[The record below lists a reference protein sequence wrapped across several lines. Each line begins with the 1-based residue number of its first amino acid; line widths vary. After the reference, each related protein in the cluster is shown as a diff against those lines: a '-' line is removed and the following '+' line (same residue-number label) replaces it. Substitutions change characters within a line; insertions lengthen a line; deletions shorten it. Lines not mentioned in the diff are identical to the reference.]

1 MKFLYKLVIVCA
13 LIVLNYSVIYATDI
27 TPELP
32 EPVTIRVLPVKKI
45 PFTHDPELED
55 GRYQILGDAFEVPIN
70 DYVANVLPNEIAP
83 GEPVQARRAQAV
95 AIRNYIWHRAV
106 YGAEL
111 PGHPC
116 FDKPNYPDTDGTCD
130 ATDSTLDQAYVA
142 GSALQEDYNR
152 VAETKDYILVFNNQG
167 TPSNVVAFTEF
178 GKAHRGEY
186 TVASPLGHG
195 YLQSIYDPVANAS
208 HYAAPDKNVGNGIG
222 MAQDGAISYA
232 QGYHDALG
240 YAVPHWNMHEILA
253 HYYRK
258 TELLIRKAG
267 SSNVYQDTV
276 WGDYRMNIVEHAI
289 TSQTDGTSNDLPFFY
304 TGKNLN
310 LRFSVQN
317 SGIFQWGAGTQLSL
331 RWAKYKQGSWSFS
344 ATEKLF
350 AFTPE
355 PGASI
360 IGVDTTFWIPDDFYD
375 GRESQ
380 YYLWWDLKLS
390 DGSYASANGWHPQA
404 IRADI
409 RRRPT
414 PPRSTPPPNCPRR
427 PCPMNADTAVIS
439 WNPQNHP
446 DPLSYAWRNTA
457 NNTGG
462 NTTASSVQV
471 PLASGTNHIDLLA
484 YMTADPDVGSTWSSG
499 NDSAALFYDPIP
511 PVVTLTPAS
520 HWTAAASVQLT
531 WSATDPAII
540 TPHGTEAGSGVTRYI
555 LERQINAGPWEQLLD
570 AATSFAYTQKSLV
583 EGYRYTFRLTVFDAA
598 GNTTTQERTIQVD
611 RTAPTSTFVAPHHG
625 SSTTKTWIVLRWN
638 GDDYGGVGVESYAI
652 DYRIRGKAW
661 QVWQPV
667 VYGTA
672 AIFQGDPVQ
681 VYEIRIRAR
690 DRLGN
695 QEAVHTAADTSFA
708 LATDSSGLSHSFLPT
723 IPNRP
728 ASARP
733 EPVWEAYPL
742 PK

>member
-1 MKFLYKLVIVCA
+1 MLWNLDIAF
-13 LIVLNYSVIYATDI
+13 ATDI
-27 TPELP
+27 TPEHP
-32 EPVTIRVLPVKKI
+32 EPNVIRVISVLKDINHNPIK
-45 PFTHDPELED
+45 ED
-55 GRYQILGDAFEVPIN
+55 GLYTTIGNPFEVPIN
-70 DYVANVLPNEIAP
+70 DYVANVLPNEIAR
-83 GEPVQARRAQAV
+83 GEPLQARRAQAV
-95 AIRNYIWHRAV
+95 AIRNYIWHRAKHR
-106 YGAEL
+106 ATDFN
-111 PGHPC
+111 HPC
-116 FDKPNYPDTDGTCD
+116 FNEALYPSTHNRCDT
-130 ATDSTLDQAYVA
+130 TDSTLDQAYVA
-142 GSALQEDYNR
+142 GSALQEDYDR
-152 VAETKDYILVFNNQG
+152 VAETKDYILVFNKQG
-167 TPSNVVAFTEF
+167 TPSNIVAFAEF
-178 GKAHRGEY
+178 SKAHRGDY
-186 TVASPLGHG
+186 TVTSTLKVG
-195 YLQSIYDPVANAS
+195 YLQSIYDPVANFDTYEHLS
-208 HYAAPDKNVGNGIG
+208 TKRPGNRPG

-289 TSQTDGTSNDLPFFY
+289 TSQTDGTNNDLPFFY

-317 SGIFQWGAGTQLSL
+317 SGIFQWGSGTQLSL

-355 PGASI
+355 PGDSL

-427 PCPMNADTAVIS
+427 PCPMNAATAVIS

-462 NTTASSVQV
+462 NTTATSVQV
-471 PLASGTNHIDLLA
+471 PLAPGTNYIDLLA

-531 WSATDPAII
+531 WSATDPDII
-540 TPHGTEAGSGVTRYI
+540 TPRGTEAGSGVTRYI
-555 LERQINAGPWEQLLD
+555 FERQINAGPWEQLLD

-598 GNTTTQERTIQVD
+598 GNTTTQERVIHVD
-611 RTAPTSTFVAPHHG
+611 RTAPTTTFVAPSTG
-625 SSTTKTWIVLRWN
+625 TSTTKTWIVLRWN
-638 GDDYGGVGVESYAI
+638 GDDHGGVGVDSYAI
-652 DYRIRGKAW
+652 EYRIRGKAW

-681 VYEIRIRAR
+681 VYEIRVRAR

-695 QEAVHTAADTSFA
+695 QEAVHPAADTSFA
-708 LATDSSGLSHSFLPT
+708 LGTDSSGLSHSFLPV